1 MKAVH
6 FGAGNIGRG
15 FIGEVLVANGFTVD
29 FVDVN
34 ETIVD
39 ALNERGSYQIGYAAP
54 GEEKID
60 ISGVKA
66 INNGKN
72 PEAVVQAI
80 QEANIITT
88 AIGPNILPYIAELI
102 AQGLQA
108 RRQAGVSE
116 PIDVIACENMIGGT
130 DFLHQEVDKYLTD
143 QDQDYIDRYVGFPN
157 AAVDRIVP
165 EQHHEDVLF
174 VSVEPFKEWVVDQ
187 TYSKA
192 KNIRLDGVLYV
203 DDLEPYIE
211 RKLFSVNTGHA
222 SVAYSGA
229 AKGYQTIG
237 QALEDGT
244 ILERLKA
251 VLKETSSLLIA
262 KWNFKEADMAAYR
275 EKIVERFQNPMIV
288 DQVNRVGRTPIRKL
302 GYNERFIRPI
312 RELKE
317 RGLDYSTLLTVV
329 GLAFN
334 FDNPQDDQ
342 SVALQEK
349 LQKQSLEE
357 VIQDVTGLDDADLIH
372 EIKAAVEAAK

>member
-165 EQHHEDVLF
+165 EQHHEDALF

-187 TYSKA
+187 THSKA

-203 DDLEPYIE
+203 DNLEPYIE

-317 RGLDYSTLLTVV
+317 RGLDYSALLTVV

>member
-1 MKAVH
+1 M
-6 FGAGNIGRG
+6 
-15 FIGEVLVANGFTVD
+15 
-29 FVDVN
+29 
-34 ETIVD
+34 D

-165 EQHHEDVLF
+165 EQHHEDALF

-187 TYSKA
+187 THSKA

-203 DDLEPYIE
+203 DNLEPYIE

-229 AKGYQTIG
+229 AKGYQNIG

-317 RGLDYSTLLTVV
+317 RGLDYSALLTVV

>member
-165 EQHHEDVLF
+165 EQHHEDALF

-187 TYSKA
+187 THSKA

-203 DDLEPYIE
+203 DNLEPYIE

-317 RGLDYSTLLTVV
+317 RGLDYSALLTVV

-372 EIKAAVEAAK
+372 EIKSAVEAAK

>member
-165 EQHHEDVLF
+165 EQDHEDVLF

-187 TYSKA
+187 THSKA

-275 EKIVERFQNPMIV
+275 KKIVERFQNPMIV

>member
-187 TYSKA
+187 THSKA

-203 DDLEPYIE
+203 NDLEPYIE

-237 QALEDGT
+237 QALEEGT

-317 RGLDYSTLLTVV
+317 RGLDYNNLLTVV

-349 LQKQSLEE
+349 LQKQPLEE

-372 EIKAAVEAAK
+372 EIKAAVEAAQ

>member
-165 EQHHEDVLF
+165 EQHHEDALF

-187 TYSKA
+187 THSKA

-203 DDLEPYIE
+203 DNLEPYIE
-211 RKLFSVNTGHA
+211 RKLFSVNAGHA

-317 RGLDYSTLLTVV
+317 RGLDYSALLTVV

>member
-165 EQHHEDVLF
+165 EHHHEDALF

-187 TYSKA
+187 THSKA

-203 DDLEPYIE
+203 DNLEPYIE

-317 RGLDYSTLLTVV
+317 RGLDYSALLTVV

>member
-165 EQHHEDVLF
+165 EQHHEDALF

-187 TYSKA
+187 THSKA

-203 DDLEPYIE
+203 DNLEPYIE

-288 DQVNRVGRTPIRKL
+288 DQVNRVGRTLIRKL

-317 RGLDYSTLLTVV
+317 RGLDYSALLTVV

>member
-165 EQHHEDVLF
+165 EQHHEDALF

-187 TYSKA
+187 THSKS

-203 DDLEPYIE
+203 DNLEPYIE

-317 RGLDYSTLLTVV
+317 RGLDYSALLTVV